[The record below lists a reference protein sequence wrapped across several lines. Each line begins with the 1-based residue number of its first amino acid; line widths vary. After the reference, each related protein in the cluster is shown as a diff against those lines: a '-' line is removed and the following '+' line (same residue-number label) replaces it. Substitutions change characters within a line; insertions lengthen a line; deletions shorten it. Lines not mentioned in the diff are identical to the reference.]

1 MANQGGEFIS
11 VLGIHVRIDIGIDIS
26 FSERPKT
33 TKFGVQIHLEEL
45 TEMRLIKYVLVVFF
59 PRSCNFYKR
68 CYERLF
74 YAKKLL
80 LVRTMISNFGQK
92 IIKSL
97 EPLPSGTLTHKV
109 TWLFDHMVL
118 RICVIN
124 QKHFTSTIRVAI
136 SINICSML
144 TYLDALL
151 LIISHNTLITWL
163 FRIMWQIKKPLYL
176 HYHSAYVHQIWQDGD
191 VPWGSP

>member
-45 TEMRLIKYVLVVFF
+45 TEMRLIKYVLGVFF

-80 LVRTMISNFGQK
+80 LVRTMIIDFGQK
-92 IIKSL
+92 NYE
-97 EPLPSGTLTHKV
+97 EP
-109 TWLFDHMVL
+109 
-118 RICVIN
+118 
-124 QKHFTSTIRVAI
+124 
-136 SINICSML
+136 
-144 TYLDALL
+144 
-151 LIISHNTLITWL
+151 
-163 FRIMWQIKKPLYL
+163 
-176 HYHSAYVHQIWQDGD
+176 
-191 VPWGSP
+191 